1 MNKVSENYLS
11 VTALTK
17 YLKQKFERDPYLQQ
31 VYLTGEISNFR
42 LRANSHQYFSL
53 KDDGAKISAIMF
65 KGAFQ
70 KLRFTP
76 EEGQKVLVIGRIS
89 LYEGTGNYQIYIDHM
104 EPDGV
109 GALYQALK
117 VLQEKLAKEGLFSA
131 PKKTL
136 PHFPK
141 RIGVITSPS
150 GAVIRDIITTVK
162 RRYPI
167 AEIVLFPT
175 LVQGNLAA
183 SNIAENIKKADSLN
197 FDTLIIGRGGGSIED
212 LWPFNEEIVA
222 RAIFAANTPLI
233 SSVGHETDTTIAD
246 LVADMRAATPTAA
259 AELAVPVLVD
269 ELQKIKDFENR
280 LALSLRKVLQQ
291 KTQQFNQLTASYVLQ
306 QPQRLYEGLNLK
318 LDLLTQQLQ
327 QAFSHQVKK
336 ENQTYQRVKEAF
348 NKQDLTGQLHLYRQQ
363 VGQLTLDLNRASRLT
378 LKAKQ
383 EAFQKEVAALNLLS
397 PLNILSRGYSYVTT
411 ENKILKDLTDVHTGS
426 KVLVHLANGKFE
438 AEVTETFPRK
448 KE

>member
-1 MNKVSENYLS
+1 MKNLEDNYLS

-17 YLKQKFERDPYLQQ
+17 YLKQKFDRDPYLQQ

-42 LRANSHQYFSL
+42 LRINSHQYFSL

-76 EEGQKVLVIGRIS
+76 EEGQKVLVIGRVS

-109 GALYQALK
+109 GALYQAFK

-131 PKKTL
+131 PKKAL
-136 PHFPK
+136 PRFPK

-183 SNIAENIKKADSLN
+183 ENIAANIKKADSMN

-222 RAIFAANTPLI
+222 RAIFAAKTPLI

-259 AELAVPVLVD
+259 AELAVPVLLE
-269 ELQKIKDFENR
+269 ELQKIKDYENR
-280 LALSLRKVLQQ
+280 LTTSLRKIWQQ
-291 KTQQFNQLTASYVLQ
+291 KNQQFQHLIASYVLQ

-327 QAFSHQVKK
+327 QAFSHQVKL
-336 ENQTYQRVKEAF
+336 ENQKYQQLKEAF
-348 NKQDLTGQLHLYRQQ
+348 SKQDLTRQLQLYQQ
-363 VGQLTLDLNRASRLT
+363 QISQLSLDLNRASQQA
-378 LKAKQ
+378 LKIKQ
-383 EAFQKEVAALNLLS
+383 EVFQKEVAALDLLS
-397 PLNILSRGYSYVTT
+397 PLNILSRGYSYVTAK
-411 ENKILKDLTDVHTGS
+411 NQILKDSENVETGS
-426 KVLVHLANGKFE
+426 KVVIHLAKGKLE
-438 AEVTETFPRK
+438 AEVTKIFPNK